1 MAGRKRFDIDWKKV
15 GQLLEAGCSG
25 AEVAASMGMDRN
37 TLYKAFKRDH
47 KIDFSAYL
55 QEKRSSG
62 NTILRAAQFK
72 TAIGGNVSM
81 QIWLGKNRLDQ
92 TDKNETR
99 LSGGLENTIT
109 DVRFELPKNGTES
122 GGENP
127 LPPNW
132 TPTTGGQ

>member
-37 TLYKAFKRDH
+37 TLYKACKRDH

-81 QIWLGKNRLDQ
+81 QIWLGK
-92 TDKNETR
+92 TDWIKRIKMKRVYPADLRTLLR
-99 LSGGLENTIT
+99 M
-109 DVRFELPKNGTES
+109 
-122 GGENP
+122 
-127 LPPNW
+127 
-132 TPTTGGQ
+132 